1 MATSIQRPSP
11 RRIASALA
19 ALLACCAAPLAAQ
32 NFQDF
37 DTFRVRYSALPTDRL
52 LADVASVYG
61 ITRSA
66 RRGLLNIA
74 VQRNAAGNSSDP
86 IRSALSGTATSLG
99 GQRVTLTFREIAE
112 DGAVYYISEFP
123 VSPPDT
129 YRFEIKVTP
138 ESATVPY
145 VLRFNK
151 EFVAD

>member
-1 MATSIQRPSP
+1 MAF
-11 RRIASALA
+11 ALA
-19 ALLACCAAPLAAQ
+19 VLVLVFAAPLAAQ
-32 NFQDF
+32 NFEDF
-37 DTFRVRYSALPTDRL
+37 DAYRVRYSALPTDRL
-52 LADVASVYG
+52 LAEVATTYG
-61 ITRSA
+61 IRRSA

-74 VQRNAAGNSSDP
+74 VQRNAAGSTSDP
-86 IRSALSGTATSLG
+86 IRSTLSGTATSLG

-138 ESATVPY
+138 ESATVAY